1 MSNAIDK
8 NCKKLQT
15 ALCKNRENCRVEVAE
30 SINSPRK
37 MCLRRVILF
46 FYLLQFEKNA
56 VFMTREINLL
66 KPLSKI
72 TQSIE

>member
-1 MSNAIDK
+1 
-8 NCKKLQT
+8 
-15 ALCKNRENCRVEVAE
+15 
-30 SINSPRK
+30 